1 MRQVDNDILRE
12 NINCTLCDCNEIAM
26 KLRINFIIF
35 SNVLM
40 YVYQIQELHVCMYVR
55 KYFISNQSAFQ
66 FDTLLNVTNKNQLI
80 SIQCCELLRTTFE
93 RLAPLV
99 NL

>member
-1 MRQVDNDILRE
+1 
-12 NINCTLCDCNEIAM
+12 
-26 KLRINFIIF
+26 
-35 SNVLM
+35 M
-40 YVYQIQELHVCMYVR
+40 YIRFKSYMYVCMYVR
-55 KYFISNQSAFQ
+55 KYFISNQSTFQ

-80 SIQCCELLRTTFE
+80 NIQCCELLRTTFE